1 MTAPQVRVRNTVSD
15 LWLAIARILRP
26 RGRRGEVVAE
36 VLTDFPDRFEKLKR
50 AFLETP
56 AGPPQPIDIAEVWW
70 HAERLILRFEGTE
83 SIDQARQLQ
92 GRLLLVPGEQRVK
105 LGADQYYISDLIG
118 CQVLSNERRIGE
130 VIRVEPTGGADLLC
144 VRPAEGA
151 KNSSEILI
159 PFAQEICPEVD
170 VVARR
175 IVIEP
180 PEGLLALNDEGA
192 GNSET

>member
-1 MTAPQVRVRNTVSD
+1 MTAPQIRARNTVPD

-36 VLTDFPDRFEKLKR
+36 VLTDFPDRFDTLKR
-50 AFLETP
+50 AFLEAP

-70 HAERLILRFEGTE
+70 HGERLILRFEGTE

-92 GRLLLVPGEQRVK
+92 GRLLLVPGEERVK
-105 LGADQYYISDLIG
+105 LGADQYYVSDLIG
-118 CQVLSNERRIGE
+118 CEVLSSERRIGE

-144 VRPAEGA
+144 VQPVEGA
-151 KNSSEILI
+151 KNSGEILI

-170 VVARR
+170 VAARR
-175 IVIEP
+175 IVIVP
-180 PEGLLALNDEGA
+180 PDGLLALNDAGS

>member
-1 MTAPQVRVRNTVSD
+1 MTAPQVRVRNTVPD

-70 HAERLILRFEGTE
+70 HGERLILRFEGTE

-92 GRLLLVPGEQRVK
+92 GRLLLVPGDERVK

-118 CQVLSNERRIGE
+118 CQVLSNERRIGD

-144 VRPAEGA
+144 VQPPEGA

-175 IVIEP
+175 IVIAP